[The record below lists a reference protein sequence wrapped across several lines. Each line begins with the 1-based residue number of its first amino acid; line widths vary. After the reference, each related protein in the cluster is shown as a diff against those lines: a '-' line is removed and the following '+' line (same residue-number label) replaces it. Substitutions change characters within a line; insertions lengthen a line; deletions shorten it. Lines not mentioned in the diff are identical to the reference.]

1 MRRVEP
7 RPGSIDYQ
15 ALALSAEEGFLLS
28 RVEGVTDTRELVA
41 LTGLPPEAVDRIVD
55 RLHALGVVSAR
66 DDATPRRESFLPP
79 PRESAAPAPAHE
91 SLLREFVEWGETPR
105 DDPAEAPQGSEAPQ
119 RSPSVAAEGSQGE
132 LAEEATQDDLLAD
145 TDPAE
150 PESEGDKLA
159 ERDYRRVYEA
169 VFRPMEADARAAH
182 AATAAGSELMA
193 LCLDPDPRVIYAVVH
208 NARTGLDHFRFIA
221 LWHRT
226 PQGLEH
232 IPRES
237 ARDRQVERR
246 LLRNPQL
253 SEQMLGRILGPK
265 RLLDVYKTA
274 IDREV
279 PERTRQKTRGALL
292 QRWSKAAP
300 EERVELLLTTEGRCL
315 ILLVG
320 GTIDAR
326 SVQILCGRS
335 SFTTMFVTSV
345 VRFSAAPPALLAHFA
360 KQPLVRRNPALRK
373 LLLTHKN
380 LPGDA
385 KRALQGL

>member
-1 MRRVEP
+1 VP
-7 RPGSIDYQ
+7 
-15 ALALSAEEGFLLS
+15 
-28 RVEGVTDTRELVA
+28 V
-41 LTGLPPEAVDRIVD
+41 
-55 RLHALGVVSAR
+55 
-66 DDATPRRESFLPP
+66 RESV
-79 PRESAAPAPAHE
+79 AP
-91 SLLREFVEWGETPR
+91 LLREFVEWGQTPEGEV
-105 DDPAEAPQGSEAPQ
+105 AE
-119 RSPSVAAEGSQGE
+119 GE
-132 LAEEATQDDLLAD
+132 LAPEGEVAEGELAPESTQDDLLAD
-145 TDPAE
+145 TNPPE
-150 PESEGDKLA
+150 PDSPEQELA
-159 ERDYRRVYEA
+159 EADYRKVYAA
-169 VFRPMEADARAAH
+169 VFAGMPADERAARAAT
-182 AATAAGSELMA
+182 ASGATLMA
-193 LCLDPDPRVIYAVVH
+193 LCLDPDPKVIYAVVH
-208 NARTGLDHFRFIA
+208 NALSGLDHFRFIA

-265 RLLDVYKTA
+265 RLLEVYKAA

-279 PERTRQKTRGALL
+279 PERTRQKTRGVLM
-292 QRWSKAAP
+292 QRWTTAQP
-300 EERVELLLTTEGRCL
+300 EERVELLLTTEARCL

-373 LLLTHKN
+373 LLLAHKN

>member
-7 RPGSIDYQ
+7 RSGSIDYA
-15 ALALSAEEGFLLS
+15 ALTLTAEEGFLLS

-41 LTGLPPEAVDRIVD
+41 LTGLAPDQVDRIVD
-55 RLHALGVVSAR
+55 RLHELGVVSAR
-66 DDATPRRESFLPP
+66 HDATPRRESFLPP
-79 PRESAAPAPAHE
+79 VRDSAPPVPPPVPVRESVAP
-91 SLLREFVEWGETPR
+91 LLREFVEWGQTPEGEV
-105 DDPAEAPQGSEAPQ
+105 AE
-119 RSPSVAAEGSQGE
+119 GE
-132 LAEEATQDDLLAD
+132 LAPESTQDDLLAD
-145 TDPAE
+145 TNPPE
-150 PESEGDKLA
+150 PDSPEQELA
-159 ERDYRRVYEA
+159 EADYRKVYAA
-169 VFRPMEADARAAH
+169 VFAGMPADERAARAAT
-182 AATAAGSELMA
+182 ASGATLMA
-193 LCLDPDPRVIYAVVH
+193 LCLDPDPKVIYAVVH
-208 NARTGLDHFRFIA
+208 NALSGLDHFRFIA

-265 RLLDVYKTA
+265 RLLEVYKAA

-279 PERTRQKTRGALL
+279 PERTRQKTRGVLM
-292 QRWSKAAP
+292 QRWTTAQP
-300 EERVELLLTTEGRCL
+300 EERVELLLTTEARCL

-373 LLLTHKN
+373 LLLAHKN

>member
-7 RPGSIDYQ
+7 RSGSIDYA
-15 ALALSAEEGFLLS
+15 ALTLTAEEGFLLS

-41 LTGLPPEAVDRIVD
+41 LTGLAPDQVDRIVD
-55 RLHALGVVSAR
+55 RLHELGVVSAR
-66 DDATPRRESFLPP
+66 HDATPRRESFLPP
-79 PRESAAPAPAHE
+79 VRDSAPPVPPPVPVRESVAP
-91 SLLREFVEWGETPR
+91 LLREFVEWGQTPEGEV
-105 DDPAEAPQGSEAPQ
+105 AE
-119 RSPSVAAEGSQGE
+119 GE
-132 LAEEATQDDLLAD
+132 LAPEGEVAEGELAPESTQDDLLAD
-145 TDPAE
+145 TNPPE
-150 PESEGDKLA
+150 PDSPEQELA
-159 ERDYRRVYEA
+159 EADYRKVYAA
-169 VFRPMEADARAAH
+169 VFAGMPADERAARAAT
-182 AATAAGSELMA
+182 ASGATLMA
-193 LCLDPDPRVIYAVVH
+193 LCLDPDPKVIYAVVH
-208 NARTGLDHFRFIA
+208 NALSGLDHFRFIA

-265 RLLDVYKTA
+265 RLLEVYKAA

-279 PERTRQKTRGALL
+279 PERTRQKTRGVLM
-292 QRWSKAAP
+292 QRWTTAQP
-300 EERVELLLTTEGRCL
+300 EERVELLLTTEARCL

-373 LLLTHKN
+373 LLLAHKN

>member
-7 RPGSIDYQ
+7 RPGSIDYA
-15 ALALSAEEGFLLS
+15 ALTLTAEEGFLLS
-28 RVEGVTDTRELVA
+28 RVDRVTDTRELVA
-41 LTGLPPEAVDRIVD
+41 LTGLPPEQVDRIVD
-55 RLHALGVVSAR
+55 RLHELGVVSAR
-66 DDATPRRESFLPP
+66 HDATPRRESFLPP
-79 PRESAAPAPAHE
+79 VRESAAPDPPPLPPPPPLAPLAPAE
-91 SLLREFVEWGETPR
+91 LEEE
-105 DDPAEAPQGSEAPQ
+105 EE
-119 RSPSVAAEGSQGE
+119 E
-132 LAEEATQDDLLAD
+132 LAPESTPEDLLAY

-150 PESEGDKLA
+150 PDTEETEAA
-159 ERDYRRVYEA
+159 ERDYRKVYEA
-169 VFRPMEADARAAH
+169 VFRAMPPDERAAR
-182 AATAAGSELMA
+182 AATAAGATLMA

-208 NARTGLDHFRFIA
+208 NALTGLDHFRFIA

-253 SEQMLGRILGPK
+253 SEQMLGRLLGPK
-265 RLLDVYKTA
+265 RLLEVYKLA

-279 PERTRQKTRGALL
+279 PERTRQKTRGVLL
-292 QRWSKAAP
+292 QRWATAQP
-300 EERVELLLTTEGRCL
+300 EERIELLLTTEGRCL
-315 ILLVG
+315 VLLVG
-320 GTIDAR
+320 ATIDAR
-326 SVQILCGRS
+326 SVQILCGRT

-360 KQPLVRRNPALRK
+360 KLPLVRRNPALRK
-373 LLLTHKN
+373 LLLAHKN
-380 LPGDA
+380 LPGET